1 VYDGEEGEDGRE
13 EEEPRAG
20 DGGVAE
26 ETEDMTVESIKVESG
41 DISAVM
47 SGPPRATPRRC

>member
-1 VYDGEEGEDGRE
+1 VYDGEEGEEGRE
-13 EEEPRAG
+13 AEDAPRAG

-26 ETEDMTVESIKVESG
+26 ETDDIKVESG

-47 SGPPRATPRRC
+47 S